1 MRLPPAEPVRTPE
14 SSLGEAF
21 SWPMRDPEWLPKILL
36 MGLIAL
42 IPILGWLQLL
52 GWMLAAL
59 DNLRAGHQYLPP
71 AAFRYAG
78 RGVWLFVASLIYGVA
93 ALVLFYGVLGLMVV
107 AIIGVSPPSTG
118 TGNASGTSAAFPLVM
133 FPLMFGSVAV
143 MGLVVLVLYLFV
155 PLVILFTDRAGL
167 GGAFNFVAFIRA
179 LRLSPKET
187 FAAGAISLVAY
198 LISGLGAYLC
208 YVGLLF
214 TIPYSLAVLAGALR
228 WYEVKAKP
236 GVLPE

>member
-1 MRLPPAEPVRTPE
+1 
-14 SSLGEAF
+14 
-21 SWPMRDPEWLPKILL
+21 

-42 IPILGWLQLL
+42 IPIVGWLQLL

-78 RGVWLFVASLIYGVA
+78 RGVWLFVASLIYGVV
-93 ALVLFYGVLGLMVV
+93 ALVLFYGILGLMVV
-107 AIIGVSPPSTG
+107 AMIGLSPPSTG
-118 TGNASGTSAAFPLVM
+118 SGQTSGTSPAFPLLM
-133 FPLMFGSVAV
+133 LPLMFGSVAV

-167 GGAFNFVAFIRA
+167 AGAFNIVGFVRAF
-179 LRLSPKET
+179 RLNPKET
-187 FAAGAISLVAY
+187 LAAGGIALVAH
-198 LISGLGAYLC
+198 LISGLGTYLC

-228 WYEVKAKP
+228 WYEVKARP